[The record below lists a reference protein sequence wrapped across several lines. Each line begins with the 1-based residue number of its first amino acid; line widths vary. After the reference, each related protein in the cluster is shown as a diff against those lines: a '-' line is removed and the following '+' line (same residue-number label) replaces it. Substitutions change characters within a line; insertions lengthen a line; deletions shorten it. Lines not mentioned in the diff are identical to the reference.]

1 MARIPQV
8 TRTITTTK
16 VTAMVV
22 NIERGET
29 ETKALTL
36 PRTYK
41 DKEALLKQAKKV
53 FDNDNEKVVAI
64 LDSKEEQTLYGMTEQ
79 MFIEH
84 AQILPPRTEADKED
98 ENDSESDN

>member
-16 VTAMVV
+16 ITVMVV
-22 NIERGET
+22 NIEKGET
-29 ETKALTL
+29 ETKVLTL

-41 DKEALLKQAKKV
+41 DEKALLKQAQKT
-53 FDNDNEKVVAI
+53 FDSDTQKVVAI

-84 AQILPPRTEADKED
+84 AQVLQPRTETETEK
-98 ENDSESDN
+98 